1 MTHEGGS
8 LLLTATSVG
17 MSPNQQQFRWN
28 AQTTESRRKPKTVAR
43 DAVERVKRGGSVKN
57 DTHVRKIVQDTAE
70 ARYYPQG
77 KLNDLS
83 LGAVVT
89 LALSFTTSEWAAVNR
104 DPTLLQETLDY
115 FKTGD
120 FQIDR
125 WWTYWRNLQL
135 EQPKLAKLFLL
146 GI

>member
-1 MTHEGGS
+1 
-8 LLLTATSVG
+8 
-17 MSPNQQQFRWN
+17 MSPSQQQLKWKT
-28 AQTTESRRKPKTVAR
+28 QTVASPR
-43 DAVERVKRGGSVKN
+43 KGQTIASHAVERVKRGDSVKN
-57 DTHVRKIVQDTAE
+57 DTHVRKLVKDTAE
-70 ARYYPQG
+70 ARYCRQG
-77 KLNDLS
+77 NLKDIT

-89 LALSFTTSEWAAVNR
+89 LSLSFTAAEWAAVKR
-104 DPTLLQETLDY
+104 EPTLLQETLDY

-135 EQPKLAKLFLL
+135 EEPKLAKLFLL